1 MRRGTLILNS
11 VALTY
16 PPDQFSVGAFAD
28 SAHEY
33 LLKQYLL
40 TGQSE
45 PKVLDLCNPP
55 SHSVPTSR

>member
-1 MRRGTLILNS
+1 M
-11 VALTY
+11 
-16 PPDQFSVGAFAD
+16 GAFAD

-45 PKVLDLCNPP
+45 SKVLDLCKSSRYP
-55 SHSVPTSR
+55 S